1 MVVVD
6 ASTGNGFGIKALDA
20 NPAARAFPSEIPV
33 MQQHALPHGAVQIIQ
48 AREVKP
54 REL

>member
-6 ASTGNGFGIKALDA
+6 GSTGNGFGIKALDA
-20 NPAARAFPSEIPV
+20 NPAARTIPSEIPV
-33 MQQHALPHGAVQIIQ
+33 IAARTPSRRCPDHP